1 MFWHPESGSSSPV
14 FPSERSILPPIRS
27 HGRHVFT
34 DDGAHG
40 NGCWPSVRCR
50 SLPDHPCRNSSAART
65 GSRAS
70 GRSLTRRAGQCG
82 ESERLAAAGHHGA
95 HSALSAAR
103 AVLFERAKSPKY
115 WPFPSKRGNGLSTGS
130 AEELVVEGFGS
141 SGRIRTY
148 NPSVNSRT
156 AYGRLALQTRDLG
169 ARKSNFPGILGDFGG
184 TVQGRRNRVVAA
196 PGFLVRRHVP
206 PSAVRGDSSLPS
218 RLRRISHGQTAGGAS
233 RPGSS
238 L

>member
-141 SGRIRTY
+141 PNRTRTY
-148 NPSVNSRT
+148 DLLVDGGETQERPSLRAHKQKSPPRPEPG
-156 AYGRLALQTRDLG
+156 GRV
-169 ARKSNFPGILGDFGG
+169 GG
-184 TVQGRRNRVVAA
+184 CPRYRLIRY
-196 PGFLVRRHVP
+196 VRSP
-206 PSAVRGDSSLPS
+206 PSGLKDSM
-218 RLRRISHGQTAGGAS
+218 A
-233 RPGSS
+233 
-238 L
+238 